1 MITLRFHNAAS
12 GRTYEVPLAY
22 HRRGGGM
29 LEAVTSRRGR
39 WWRNLVSHPNAEA
52 VYRGRTHAAH
62 VDVIVDDLASIEQAL
77 RSRDVW
83 RRWLVPVVA
92 QDTVLLRITL
102 GSSRWRRERGR
113 LV

>member
-1 MITLRFHNAAS
+1 M
-12 GRTYEVPLAY
+12 
-22 HRRGGGM
+22 
-29 LEAVTSRRGR
+29 
-39 WWRNLVSHPNAEA
+39 SHPNGEA
-52 VYRGRTHAAH
+52 VYRGRTHTAH